1 MAVEAV
7 ADVIHDIPVEAL
19 PAYRGRRVI
28 VRSRSP
34 AGVVMA
40 CRLVPD
46 AEIVCV
52 QLDQLPGDVDALAA
66 WGAGI
71 PVQLVMADP
80 AVEFPTLYRYAR
92 LIDTHPI
99 RVVMPAR
106 PGFSRAVKAA
116 TSLQMAVKLEVGQPA
131 PHEIDEL
138 AAVLA
143 FSLHERSCTQ
153 PVEFF
158 HGVLRALYHGEAT
171 TLRSIQDEDPAR
183 IRHLDD
189 DGAEWPSRPA
199 RLVEP
204 GECAACEFRGI
215 CGGYF
220 KWPRLDYACDGVKTL
235 FRTLATA
242 AGDLRRDV
250 AAAIREADA
259 S

>member
-1 MAVEAV
+1 MPVETV
-7 ADVIHDIPVEAL
+7 ADVIYDIPVEAL

-40 CRLVPD
+40 CRRVPD
-46 AEIVCV
+46 AEVVCV
-52 QLDQLPGDVDALAA
+52 HLDPLPGDVDSLAA

-92 LIDTHPI
+92 LIDKHPV

-131 PHEIDEL
+131 PGEIDEL
-138 AAVLA
+138 AAVLE
-143 FSLHERSCTQ
+143 FYLHERSCTQ

-158 HGVLRALYHGEAT
+158 HGVLRALYHGETT

-189 DGAEWPSRPA
+189 DGVERPSRHA
-199 RLVEP
+199 RLVEHR
-204 GECAACEFRGI
+204 ECAACEFRGL

-220 KWPRLDYACDGVKTL
+220 KWPCPGYACDGVKTL
-235 FRTLATA
+235 FRSLAMAA
-242 AGDLRRDV
+242 AGLRRDV
-250 AAAIREADA
+250 AAAIREEDA
-259 S
+259 A

>member
-1 MAVEAV
+1 MAVETA
-7 ADVIHDIPVEAL
+7 ADVIYDIPVEAL

-34 AGVVMA
+34 AGIVMA
-40 CRLVPD
+40 CRGVPE

-52 QLDQLPGDVDALAA
+52 QLDPLPGDGDALAA

-92 LIDTHPI
+92 LIDTHPL

-116 TSLQMAVKLEVGQPA
+116 TALQMAVKLEVGQPA
-131 PHEIDEL
+131 PDEIDEL
-138 AAVLA
+138 AAVLE

-183 IRHLDD
+183 IRRLDD
-189 DGAEWPSRPA
+189 DGAERPSRPA
-199 RLVEP
+199 RLVES
-204 GECAACEFRGI
+204 GECAACEFRGV

-220 KWPRLDYACDGVKTL
+220 KWPRPDYACHGVKSL
-235 FRTLATA
+235 FRTLAA
-242 AGDLRRDV
+242 AAADLRHDV
-250 AAAIREADA
+250 AAAVHAADA